1 MKLKKNLRERKFQ
14 IEASQDGWEILTK
27 GYPDFLLY
35 KEQTNEALFV
45 EIKRKTKKNNTG
57 LSRHQKRMIE
67 ILKNIGLNVRVI
79 YID

>member
-45 EIKRKTKKNNTG
+45 
-57 LSRHQKRMIE
+57 
-67 ILKNIGLNVRVI
+67 
-79 YID
+79 